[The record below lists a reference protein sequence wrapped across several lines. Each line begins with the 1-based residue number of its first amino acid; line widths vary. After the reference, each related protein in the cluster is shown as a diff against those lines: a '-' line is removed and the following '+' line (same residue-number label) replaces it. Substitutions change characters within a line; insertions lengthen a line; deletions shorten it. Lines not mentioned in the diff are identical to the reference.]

1 MATNQRNLL
10 KKATFWS
17 LCCLLFSG
25 PISAQKVYPAYG
37 LNDFVETADPETYD
51 SKQWDD
57 LSSGLHAAWGSIDT
71 LYKKGNVPA
80 NKIKQTKAVV
90 WKGEKVNFIAL
101 AYTKNEIK
109 DVKCVTSD
117 LKGISSII
125 PAGNVKSN
133 FVRYTLSDKFKI
145 SDEILACAARTPHK
159 TENSHL
165 VPDVLDY
172 IPQMTIP
179 GRTTR
184 PIWITVEIPRDIPS
198 GEYTGEIFIRS
209 AAGEDQILS
218 LTVEVLDH
226 IVPAP
231 KDWQF
236 HLDLWQN
243 CVSVKR
249 YHKPTLWS
257 DEHFEI
263 LAEYFKILADAG
275 QKVCTAVIN
284 HGGQSFDDWYESMIL
299 WTKKADGTWFYDYTV
314 FDKFVNMMASIG
326 IDQQI
331 NCYSMYPWGATR
343 YFDEKSGD
351 WISIQPEP
359 GTQEFAD
366 FWRPFL
372 LDFREHLKENG
383 WFEKTAIAMDEK
395 LEPIMAGVISFI
407 KETTPDF
414 KIALAGGYIP
424 SLQED
429 IYDLSIFVGH
439 PTTSENMQARIAQG
453 KPTTF
458 YTSCSWPEHPNQFTF
473 SPPAESALVGWF
485 AYAQGY
491 TGFLRWAYNIW
502 VQNVL
507 KDTRCASAP
516 AGDQHMVYP
525 GPRNSVRMARLR
537 EGIQDY
543 EKLRVIME
551 RLKGLGTP
559 EANENIQKLQR
570 VLQTFSLGEI
580 SKETDNRITS
590 LVNDAK
596 AVLTE
601 VAKATP
607 VNMSNLVIPS
617 KDRNTIEIYPNPT
630 DDKLFISYDG
640 DTEKISYQICS
651 TSGQVMQTSN
661 TKPVYKYINIKNIPS
676 GNYIIKFNVG
686 SQVIS
691 KKFIKN

>member
-1 MATNQRNLL
+1 
-10 KKATFWS
+10 
-17 LCCLLFSG
+17 
-25 PISAQKVYPAYG
+25 
-37 LNDFVETADPETYD
+37 
-51 SKQWDD
+51 
-57 LSSGLHAAWGSIDT
+57 
-71 LYKKGNVPA
+71 
-80 NKIKQTKAVV
+80 
-90 WKGEKVNFIAL
+90 
-101 AYTKNEIK
+101 
-109 DVKCVTSD
+109 
-117 LKGISSII
+117 
-125 PAGNVKSN
+125 
-133 FVRYTLSDKFKI
+133 
-145 SDEILACAARTPHK
+145 
-159 TENSHL
+159 
-165 VPDVLDY
+165 
-172 IPQMTIP
+172 
-179 GRTTR
+179 
-184 PIWITVEIPRDIPS
+184 
-198 GEYTGEIFIRS
+198 
-209 AAGEDQILS
+209 
-218 LTVEVLDH
+218 
-226 IVPAP
+226 
-231 KDWQF
+231 
-236 HLDLWQN
+236 
-243 CVSVKR
+243 
-249 YHKPTLWS
+249 
-257 DEHFEI
+257 
-263 LAEYFKILADAG
+263 
-275 QKVCTAVIN
+275 
-284 HGGQSFDDWYESMIL
+284 
-299 WTKKADGTWFYDYTV
+299 
-314 FDKFVNMMASIG
+314 
-326 IDQQI
+326 
-331 NCYSMYPWGATR
+331 
-343 YFDEKSGD
+343 
-351 WISIQPEP
+351 
-359 GTQEFAD
+359 
-366 FWRPFL
+366 
-372 LDFREHLKENG
+372 
-383 WFEKTAIAMDEK
+383 
-395 LEPIMAGVISFI
+395 
-407 KETTPDF
+407 
-414 KIALAGGYIP
+414 
-424 SLQED
+424 
-429 IYDLSIFVGH
+429 
-439 PTTSENMQARIAQG
+439 MQARITQG

-525 GPRNSVRMARLR
+525 GPRNSVRMTRLR

-543 EKLRVIME
+543 EKLRVIMN

-651 TSGQVMQTSN
+651 TSGQVLQTSN